1 MGFLFLKKYLGK
13 RFTECVRYDIIR
25 KSDTTMGKFDV
36 NFKFNGRYG
45 SEVIKGMAKKVI
57 VRRYKKCT
65 NITIPDP
72 PAIRV
77 YKPRDRVYQIDFRG
91 IKEPNKDMSK
101 VTRVSHAAQLWTG
114 PEDLQKKVDEYF
126 LSCFGPVLDKYGRLV
141 LDEDGVPIKVQ
152 KRPFTMS
159 GLAYSLGISRG
170 LLLNYRKGLVDE
182 VGFSVD
188 EVKLYSHILDRAKQR
203 VEIYLEEQLMN
214 KDSSFGSKFNLD
226 VNFGWVSSKERAEIA
241 EKEINMRIKEQELL
255 DENND
260 NSITIN
266 VVRKRAADDDEL

>member
-1 MGFLFLKKYLGK
+1 MT
-13 RFTECVRYDIIR
+13 RR
-25 KSDTTMGKFDV
+25 
-36 NFKFNGRYG
+36 
-45 SEVIKGMAKKVI
+45 VI
-57 VRRYKKCT
+57 VRRNKKST
-65 NITIPDP
+65 SITIPEP
-72 PAIRV
+72 PVIRV

-91 IKEPNKDMSK
+91 IKEPNKDLK
-101 VTRVSHAAQLWTG
+101 KCTRVSHAAQLWAG

-126 LSCFGPVLDKYGRLV
+126 MSCFGPVVDKWGQLV
-141 LDEDGVPIKVQ
+141 LDADGRPIKVQ

-182 VGFSVD
+182 VGFSTD

-226 VNFGWVSSKERAEIA
+226 VNFGWVSSKEQAEIA
-241 EKEINMRIKEQELL
+241 EKMMNVKLKQQELL
-255 DENND
+255 EENND

-266 VVRKRAADDDEL
+266 VVRKKAVDDDEDL